1 MIILASASA
10 TRARMLKE
18 AGIAFEV
25 AASGLDEAAAKAQLN
40 TRGASPRRVAEH
52 LAEAKAL
59 AVAAAWEALVIG
71 ADQTLDL
78 DGELLDKAPDV
89 NAARARLERLR
100 GRAHRLHTA
109 AAIARGGEVIWRCT
123 SSPTLTMRRYS
134 DGFLDHYLAD
144 CGEAAVHSLGCYH
157 LEGLG
162 AQLFDQVEGDYF
174 AVLGLPLIELLAALR
189 DLGAIAT

>member
-25 AASGLDEAAAKAQLN
+25 AASGLDEAAAKARLN
-40 TRGASPRRVAEH
+40 AGGASPRQVAEH
-52 LAEAKAL
+52 LAKAKAR
-59 AVAAAWEALVIG
+59 AVAAAAEALVIG
-71 ADQTLDL
+71 ADQTLDF
-78 DGELLDKAPDV
+78 DGALLDKTADV
-89 NAARARLERLR
+89 NAARARLRRLR
-100 GRAHRLHTA
+100 GQPHQLHTA

-123 SSPTLTMRRYS
+123 SSPTLTMRAFS
-134 DGFLDHYLAD
+134 DGFLDRYLAS

-157 LEGLG
+157 LEGSG
-162 AQLFDQVEGDYF
+162 AQLFDRVEGDYF

-189 DLGAIAT
+189 ALGAIAS

>member
-1 MIILASASA
+1 MIVLASASA

-18 AGIAFEV
+18 AGISFEV
-25 AASGLDEAAAKAQLN
+25 AASELDEAPIKARLHAA
-40 TRGASPRRVAEH
+40 GAGPREVAEH

-59 AVAAAWEALVIG
+59 AIAAEPEALVIG

-78 DGELLDKAPDV
+78 DGVLLDKAADV

-123 SSPTLTMRRYS
+123 SSPTLTLRPFS
-134 DGFLDHYLAD
+134 DGFLDRYLAC
-144 CGEAAVHSLGCYH
+144 CGEAAIYSLGCYH
-157 LEGLG
+157 LEGMG
-162 AQLFDQVEGDYF
+162 AQLFDRVEGDYF
-174 AVLGLPLIELLAALR
+174 AVLGLPLIELLAVLR
-189 DLGAIAT
+189 EHGTIAA